1 MTARSG
7 RPPADALA
15 LLLSLHMATSPEELH
30 DARMAALTSGIPA
43 GRRVLN
49 DQCPQ
54 LGRNGA
60 AVGCPRDRDEPLKH
74 MPHAPLTFAARIGNL
89 TRRFT
94 HQTGHDPEA
103 TP

>member
-1 MTARSG
+1 MTPRSG
-7 RPPADALA
+7 RPAADPLA

-30 DARMAALTSGIPA
+30 VARMAALTSGIPA
-43 GRRVLN
+43 GKHVLN
-49 DQCPQ
+49 DQCRQ

-60 AVGCPRDRDEPLKH
+60 SVGCPRDRDFPLEH
-74 MPHAPLTFAARIGNL
+74 MRHGPLTFAARIGNL

>member
-1 MTARSG
+1 MTGRSG

-43 GRRVLN
+43 GRHVLN

-60 AVGCPRDRDEPLKH
+60 AVGCPRDRFEPLKH
-74 MPHAPLTFAARIGNL
+74 MDHAPLTFAARIGAL
-89 TRRFT
+89 SRRFT
-94 HQTGHDPEA
+94 HRTGLDPEA

>member
-1 MTARSG
+1 MTGRSG
-7 RPPADALA
+7 RPPADPLA

-30 DARMAALTSGIPA
+30 DARMAALTSGIPV

-49 DQCPQ
+49 DRCHE

-60 AVGCPRDRDEPLKH
+60 SVGCPRDRDAPLKH
-74 MPHAPLTFAARIGNL
+74 MRHAPLTFAARIGNL
-89 TRRFT
+89 TRR
-94 HQTGHDPEA
+94 HNHRTGHDPEA